1 MTEVVEIRLTLQ
13 QLSML
18 INAVEEKATD
28 LQMKMWFLPD
38 EAFVEA
44 KKNIALAEYETLM
57 DIIKNIKPIE
67 ENLLV
72 KE

>member
-1 MTEVVEIRLTLQ
+1 MTELFEIKLTLQ
-13 QLSML
+13 QIKMV
-18 INAVEEKATD
+18 INAIEEKATD

-57 DIIKNIKPIE
+57 EVVKNIRPIE

-72 KE
+72 EE